1 MSQRSILVIE
11 DDSDIFDLI
20 RPSIE
25 ELGYIPELARTG
37 TEGLAL
43 ATAAQYALV
52 ILDLSLPGVGGLE
65 ILREIRKRFPSA
77 QVLILSAHGSELDRV
92 LGLELGADDYV
103 VKPFSA
109 AELRAR
115 IRTRLRSNSV
125 PAVAS
130 VAGSSEP
137 DERLIFGELEINLT
151 RRTILSRGELV
162 DLTALEFDLV
172 AYLAL
177 KPGVPVSRDNILED
191 VWGVQLASYESNVN
205 SAINRLRRKLEP
217 DPREPRY
224 LLTVWGVGYK
234 WVDRDGASR

>member
-1 MSQRSILVIE
+1 MPQRSILVIE
-11 DDSDIFDLI
+11 DDVDIFDLL

-25 ELGYIPELARTG
+25 ELGYTAQLAQTG

-43 ATAAQYALV
+43 ATSSPYALV

-65 ILREIRKRFPSA
+65 ILREIRKCYPTA

-115 IRTRLRSNSV
+115 IRTRLRSNVV
-125 PAVAS
+125 PVRPTDANQA
-130 VAGSSEP
+130 
-137 DERLIFGELEINLT
+137 DELLTFDELEINLT
-151 RRTILSRGELV
+151 RRLITSCGQPVE
-162 DLTALEFDLV
+162 LTALEFDLV

-177 KPGVPVSRDNILED
+177 KPGVPVTRDDILEA
-191 VWGVQLASYESNVN
+191 VWGVNLASYETNVN
-205 SAINRLRRKLEP
+205 SAINRLRKKLEP

-234 WVDRDGASR
+234 WVDRSGAGR

>member
-11 DDSDIFDLI
+11 DDVDIFDLL

-25 ELGYIPELARTG
+25 ELGYTAQLARTG

-43 ATAAQYALV
+43 ATSTSYALV

-65 ILREIRKRFPSA
+65 ILREIRKCFPSA

-115 IRTRLRSNSV
+115 IRTRLRSNIHPAPSV
-125 PAVAS
+125 
-130 VAGSSEP
+130 GSQP
-137 DERLIFGELEINLT
+137 DEVLTFDELEINLT
-151 RRTILSRGELV
+151 RRSISLRGEAV
-162 DLTALEFDLV
+162 ELTALEFDLV
-172 AYLAL
+172 AYLAV
-177 KPGVPVSRDNILED
+177 KPGVPVTRDEILED
-191 VWGVQLASYESNVN
+191 VWGVKLTSYETNVN

-234 WVDRDGASR
+234 WVDRDGAAR